1 MPDHLALIYNP
12 FSRKNLKNGPDY
24 LNGLQALPGVL
35 FYAPSTHAALQA
47 AVEDLRERRV
57 SCIVVDGGDGT
68 VGKVLSA
75 LHASDWPE
83 HEWPPVAVIP
93 SGNTNLIAADVGY
106 GRRGA
111 EALQL
116 LQAELRS
123 RQAVLK
129 IKQRRPLVV
138 QRKGHDGG
146 AVLGFFGGMGAFGR
160 GISIA
165 HQPAVLKRY
174 AHDMAVIATL
184 IMTVMQLLLPR
195 QRDEWLAGAPA
206 SLTYDGKP
214 SRERDHFMVLCTALN
229 TLPYGVW
236 PFWRAGG
243 ATANGMHYLDVAAY
257 PPSLMRAVWA
267 LLRGKAP
274 EWLRRMP
281 AYQSGSVQTL
291 AIQTTESFVLDG
303 EILEPGEGQD
313 FTIQAGPVVSFLYA

>member
-24 LNGLQALPGVL
+24 LQSLQAVPNML
-35 FYAPSTHAALQA
+35 FYAPSTHAALEA
-47 AVEDLRERRV
+47 AVEDLRTRGV

-68 VGKVLSA
+68 VGKVLSV
-75 LHASDWPE
+75 LHASAWPE
-83 HEWPPVAVIP
+83 DEWPPVAVIP

-106 GRRGA
+106 GKRGA
-111 EALQL
+111 EALRF

-123 RQAVLK
+123 GQAMLK
-129 IKQRRPLVV
+129 VKQRRPLVV
-138 QRKGHDGG
+138 RRKGHDG
-146 AVLGFFGGMGAFGR
+146 ADVLGFFGGMGAFGR

-165 HQPAVLKRY
+165 HHPAVLKRY
-174 AHDMAVIATL
+174 AHDMAVVATL
-184 IMTVMQLLLPR
+184 VMTVMQLLLPR
-195 QRDEWLAGAPA
+195 QRDGWMAGAPA
-206 SLTYDGKP
+206 RLEYDGKA
-214 SRERDHFMVLCTALN
+214 SNVRNHFMVLCTALN

-243 ATANGMHYLDVAAY
+243 AACHGMHYLDVAAY
-257 PPSLMRAVWA
+257 PPSLMRAVWS

-291 AIQTTESFVLDG
+291 QMHTAEAFVLDG
-303 EILEPGEGQD
+303 EILEPGEDED
-313 FTIQAGPVVSFLYA
+313 FTIEAGPVVSFLYA

>member
-24 LNGLQALPGVL
+24 LQSIQALPNVL
-35 FYAPSTHAALQA
+35 FYAPDTHTALQA
-47 AVEDLRERRV
+47 VVEDLRTRKL

-75 LHASDWPE
+75 LHASGWPAQA
-83 HEWPPVAVIP
+83 WPPVAVIP

-111 EALQL
+111 DALRC
-116 LQAELRS
+116 LQADLRS
-123 RQAVLK
+123 GQAMLK
-129 IKQRRPLVV
+129 VKQRRPLVV
-138 QRKGHDGG
+138 QRTGHDGA

-174 AHDMAVIATL
+174 AHDMAVIATFV
-184 IMTVMQLLLPR
+184 MTVMQLLLPR
-195 QRDEWLAGAPA
+195 QRDGWLAGATA
-206 SLTYDGKP
+206 TLTYDGKI
-214 SRERDHFMVLCTALN
+214 SLAQNHFMVLCTALN

-243 ATANGMHYLDVAAY
+243 AECQGMHYLDVAAY
-257 PPSLMRAVWA
+257 PPSLMRAVWT

-274 EWLRRMP
+274 EWLRRSG

-291 AIQTTESFVLDG
+291 QMQTAESFVLDG
-303 EILEPGEGQD
+303 EILEPGENED
-313 FTIQAGPVVSFLYA
+313 FTILAGPAVSFLYA